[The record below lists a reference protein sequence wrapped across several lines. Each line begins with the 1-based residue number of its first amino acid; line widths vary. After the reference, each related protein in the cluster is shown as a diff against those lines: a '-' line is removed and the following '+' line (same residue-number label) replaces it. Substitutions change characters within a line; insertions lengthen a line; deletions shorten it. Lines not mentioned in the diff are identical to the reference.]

1 MTLSRLFH
9 TIRHLLPVQI
19 YGRPL
24 YAMKRMFSPAGSPG
38 RICQLASELKGRL
51 LLQPSDSLEL
61 CFLNQTRQF
70 STAKMQWESGN
81 FHEKPEKLW
90 VYHLNYFNWL
100 HDGQTEVHSQQNLF
114 LILDWIENNPSVR
127 SETWEPYPLS
137 RRITEWVR
145 WCREHPSLDEE
156 AEECIRSSI
165 ASQCDRLWCDLEYH
179 NQANHLLENLKA
191 LFVATAFLAE
201 YEDTLTREIDSR
213 LEFCIDELVN
223 QIRLQFLPD
232 GGHFE
237 RSPMYHVEMLHAVET
252 ARAANRKLLE
262 LDGISQGLSRKIA
275 RLAMLCGDRVPL
287 MRDWLA
293 VMTHPDGR
301 IAQFNDSTLVKGIM
315 RDWKSMSYLLENSGF
330 FVRHT
335 PECYFAMSCG
345 DPAPAFQPG
354 HSHCDIL
361 SYELSLAGQRC
372 IIDTGCGSYQNEEI
386 RQECRKT
393 ESHNVPMIEHA
404 EQSDIWGNFRIGRRA
419 KVTQRSYDSENG
431 LLAVEFTDQYGQ
443 KFRREVIFSPGSI
456 RIRDRMSDRKVTGT
470 FISLI
475 HLAPEVVVMPDESP
489 GAYGF
494 IINNIAFSI
503 NTGAKVRTSPH
514 VWYPDFGRPVKSE
527 KLVLS
532 NPQAEAID
540 YVITWKPS

>member
-9 TIRHLLPVQI
+9 TVRHLLPVQI

-24 YAMKRMFSPAGSPG
+24 FMLKRMFSSAGSPG
-38 RICQLASELKGRL
+38 RVCQLASELKSKL
-51 LLQPSDSLEL
+51 LLQPEESLEL
-61 CFLNQTRQF
+61 CFLNKTQKF
-70 STAKMQWESGN
+70 LPASMQWESVN
-81 FHEKPEKLW
+81 FDEPPEKLW
-90 VYHLNYFNWL
+90 VYHLNYFAWL
-100 HDGQTEVHSQQNLF
+100 HDGQTETHSNQNLF
-114 LILDWIENNPSVR
+114 LILDWIARNSSER

-156 AEECIRSSI
+156 ALECIRSSI
-165 ASQCDRLWCDLEYH
+165 ACQCDRLWCDLEYH

-191 LFVATAFLAE
+191 LFVATSFLAE
-201 YEDTLTREIDSR
+201 FEEALTPEIDAR

-223 QIRLQFLPD
+223 QIRLQFLSD

-262 LDGISQGLSRKIA
+262 LDGISQNLSRKIA

-293 VMTHPDGR
+293 VMTHPDGF
-301 IAQFNDSTLVKGIM
+301 IAQFNDSALAKGIM
-315 RDWKSMSYLLENSGF
+315 RDWQSMSYLLENSGF

-345 DPAPAFQPG
+345 SPSPAFQPG

-372 IIDTGCGSYQNEEI
+372 IIDTGIGSYQNEQV

-393 ESHNVPMIEHA
+393 EAHNVPMIEHA
-404 EQSDIWGNFRIGRRA
+404 QQSDIWGNFRIGQRA
-419 KVTQRSYDSENG
+419 KVTHSSYDSENG
-431 LLAVEFTDQYGQ
+431 LLAVEFVDQYGQ
-443 KFRREVIFSPGSI
+443 TFRRETIFSPGSI
-456 RIRDRMSDRKVTGT
+456 KIRDRMSNRRVTGT

-475 HLAPEVVVMPDESP
+475 QDR
-489 GAYGF
+489 
-494 IINNIAFSI
+494 
-503 NTGAKVRTSPH
+503 K
-514 VWYPDFGRPVKSE
+514 
-527 KLVLS
+527 
-532 NPQAEAID
+532 
-540 YVITWKPS
+540 